1 MSHPTVPPENPNAT
15 AEDYADLRRRLIA
28 SNNALNL
35 TGAALNRART
45 QVVQLEHRATFLATQ
60 ATRAETNLVRAAG
73 DRNRAQTE
81 LNAARAAL
89 EAPEAEARLAL
100 AGLEQEMRESAR
112 NVQRLNDAWAE
123 VMRNLH
129 HRIDYYMRRLGQSQ
143 AENGRL
149 DQTIEE
155 LQLYVYLLKK
165 KVRKLE
171 GEEVEDAVLSKV
183 RRREEGD
190 DDDGGD
196 EDDAGA
202 GAGGAPFER
211 TILTLT

>member
-1 MSHPTVPPENPNAT
+1 MSPPAVPPENPNPT

-35 TGAALNRART
+35 TGAALNRSRN
-45 QVVQLEHRATFLATQ
+45 QVLQLEHRADFLAGQ
-60 ATRAETNLVRAAG
+60 ATRAETNLVRAAA

-81 LNAARAAL
+81 LNDARAAL
-89 EAPEAEARLAL
+89 EAPEAEVRRAL
-100 AGLEQEMRESAR
+100 AGLEQQMRESATH
-112 NVQRLNDAWAE
+112 VHELNGAWTE

-129 HRIDYYMRRLGQSQ
+129 HRIEYYMRRLGQSQ

-149 DQTIEE
+149 EQMIDE

-171 GEEVEDAVLSKV
+171 GEEVENAILSKV

-190 DDDGGD
+190 DQED

-202 GAGGAPFER
+202 GAGAPFER
-211 TILTLT
+211 TFLTLT